1 MLLVRVTESQRLF
14 SHHVDRAP
22 TERPQSICQSVT
34 APIWLATAPT
44 VRLGEVGLWM
54 DWQQN
59 VRLLFRQRKNQAP
72 MLQAT
77 YHTD

>member
-1 MLLVRVTESQRLF
+1 MSPERL
-14 SHHVDRAP
+14 A
-22 TERPQSICQSVT
+22 IGK
-34 APIWLATAPT
+34 PIWLSTATTA
-44 VRLGEVGLWM
+44 RLGAVWLWM

-72 MLQAT
+72 LLQAT